1 VQRGEPAI
9 VDKRV
14 RTQMALSCGADL
26 ALELPAAFSSHNAGP
41 FANAAV
47 DILAATGRVA
57 VISFGMENPD
67 RLESSLFGIADI
79 LNDEP
84 ADFKH
89 SLKKN
94 LSLGYSFV
102 QARSMALDEIAPC
115 SLEILKRPNNNL
127 ALSYVKRIRERRYPI
142 GTIAVPRS
150 GSGHNEET
158 ARSGEAASASAIRGL
173 AASGDVEAACA
184 LMPEESA
191 ALFRE
196 AWASGHASSRAS
208 GLWTA
213 LRQSIIRTNARDL
226 AAVAGMS
233 EGLENRVMDM
243 AFKAESYESFV
254 DSCTSRRYPRGR
266 VLRLCAHILLNLSQE
281 ESKLFQTGGPA
292 YIRVL
297 GANAAG
303 RKLLAEMRDSTALP
317 VISKSS
323 APWSEYSR
331 SMMSFE
337 HRASELWETLTDNPR
352 LRSEANYVPVML
364 P

>member
-1 VQRGEPAI
+1 
-9 VDKRV
+9 
-14 RTQMALSCGADL
+14 MALSCGIDL
-26 ALELPAAFSSHNAGP
+26 ALELPVVFSSHNAGP

-67 RLESSLFGIADI
+67 RCESSLFGIADI

-84 ADFKH
+84 ANFKL

-102 QARSMALDEIAPC
+102 QARSMALDEIAPG

-142 GTIAVPRS
+142 GTVAILRS

-158 ARSGEAASASAIRGL
+158 IANGGTANASAIRGL
-173 AASGDVEAACA
+173 AASGDVEAASA
-184 LMPEESA
+184 LMPAESA
-191 ALFRE
+191 ELFRE
-196 AWASGHASSRAS
+196 ACASGHAAS
-208 GLWTA
+208 CGFRLWTA
-213 LRQSIIRTNARDL
+213 LRQSIIRASARDL

-243 AFKAESYESFV
+243 AFRAESYESFV

-266 VLRLCAHILLNLSQE
+266 VMRLCAHILLNLSQE
-281 ESKLFQTGGPA
+281 ESKLFQANGPA

-297 GANAAG
+297 GANATG

-323 APWSEYSR
+323 APWSRYSQ
-331 SMMSFE
+331 SMMNLE
-337 HRASELWETLTDNPR
+337 HRASELWETLTDSPR
-352 LRSEANYVPVML
+352 LRSETNYVPVML